1 MSFVIRRN
9 LSTLIP
15 PKIASPS
22 AIGAAQDAARMERVV
37 GFYEKLPRGP
47 APEVKASGLFGRYKA
62 RYFGKKPS
70 AMQLSSLPMTTP
82 GPMLGKSHF
91 LPPAHPEE
99 KSYHDAE
106 TSCHLADS
114 GIVMAEQSNH
124 DVVNQTRSGGDL
136 SPSDVTASTSSDQDT
151 RGDVNGVTTKNQLPS
166 NTRQEPG
173 SSGSDRTATG
183 SEGTVTSGTVSSADI
198 SGYLGLLERHLENS
212 NSRLKTQEG
221 KYQQNGESE
230 YDSNTQFNIGEGSGG
245 SDTDT
250 SRTDPKATADERHHA
265 RKNSVKKP
273 TTFKPVSF
281 AKFSIT
287 KGPGS
292 SPSLKST
299 SDKPTLS
306 STSSTASLQQTSR
319 PRLVAKS
326 AGGLRESTPKPANIA
341 SKNGSSGPDPSQV
354 WNKNRPTQ
362 PPPAKHLTD
371 EELKQQYGIH
381 MTSRILTEGEG
392 KEAKWADIDDDED
405 DWAPETIEWNDGTK
419 ITLSHNDA
427 MSAASQDSKDIKGT
441 RESTPSTD
449 RQTTREPSKVIAP
462 KPSAS
467 VGPNATV
474 FKLGANAERNQA
486 KTGATLSK
494 GSTEKPTLTSKS
506 SAPKSPWATLP
517 PVEKL
522 SPIPVNQQ
530 QQGQPPSRFSQKDHL
545 DSSSAAPPPAKEIA
559 ADDFN
564 RSWRD
569 SQSGFP
575 RELFNSQSGRYEPA
589 PEARRGSARNEQHG
603 RAPSLLQRPPHN
615 DHSGPAEPSAA
626 FQTYRST
633 PNQDAGQW
641 SRRRTSSNVSGG
653 SGSFGRRMSLGR
665 PDVTGKPNDS
675 IPPRRGSQVNGLV
688 ERSISPRGPSNQRR
702 PFAPRGISPGQNQP
716 VPNQVP
722 PGSQAQAPENEAH
735 PQIPQEDPVA
745 MQQRIM
751 REKREMARQRR
762 LEAEAQEEAAK
773 KERIRLK
780 LEAMG
785 PPPSEKGK
793 TQEIPAPAETPKG
806 TAAVPAVVHSPPKP
820 PVPEPSGEP
829 KQYGMMKV
837 HHPESVKKLVAA
849 SERVPDKPIQGANQ
863 GRRASSPTR
872 EGKAEQGSPSMI
884 ASANES
890 RPSPNVT
897 GSQPAETYPE
907 TSADEKNPQWKG
919 PGYAPNGYSSWAGP
933 KLNTPTTSASSLWGP
948 PSNDK
953 ALGNGTFDRNLTG
966 FPPRDLASRNHL
978 AISEQLPIGPPPTSS
993 GGSDRRSAP
1002 FSGSSRVG
1010 TDNGASLSPL
1020 PSPEKR
1026 HAVAAGDRIKPI
1038 ARPGPIAPPT
1048 SHPTGPRWHQDQMMR
1063 RPETAAWQNFHVTAA
1078 RVEAEESEKNQRELA
1093 ARREEEARTGI
1104 SRASLQPGFN
1114 ETWRQ
1119 VDVSEKT
1126 GQRQVVGTTK
1136 SADTST
1142 PLSPL
1147 RGLGTGPDGLS
1158 ITEATKP
1165 VGNST
1170 GRGSRFFPNHT
1181 DQQKRSVTYNDQYP
1195 RSPSP
1200 PPPEEV
1206 TSHPVFTGDA
1216 QRPLV
1221 HFPGPKPVVK
1231 LPPQRSSTPPPPAT
1245 FASMVA
1251 SGPSLRVVAQPIA
1264 NTTSWQD
1271 RFNGLFGKK
1280 SPPQKTNVLE
1290 VTSATKEPLE
1300 VQSNLV
1306 PASVSFPQYGG
1317 YEDIDAGMV
1326 TSKNVEDEEE
1336 MFEDREAGSLPV
1348 VRVPDL
1354 PLNRSSWETPL
1365 PQSHVRLRSKYLKPA
1380 QVLSI
1385 EPYVFN
1391 LSESANGVSIA
1402 IRLPGKD
1409 VTKTITLPKKG
1420 GNTWQNRNRGS
1431 SNKPRKGGKPRE
1443 NSGKYNNPQNTK
1455 KHPTAPSNGNANSP
1469 RSPLGRGNWTP
1480 RVSGV
1485 AH

>member
-1 MSFVIRRN
+1 
-9 LSTLIP
+9 
-15 PKIASPS
+15 
-22 AIGAAQDAARMERVV
+22 
-37 GFYEKLPRGP
+37 
-47 APEVKASGLFGRYKA
+47 
-62 RYFGKKPS
+62 
-70 AMQLSSLPMTTP
+70 
-82 GPMLGKSHF
+82 
-91 LPPAHPEE
+91 
-99 KSYHDAE
+99 
-106 TSCHLADS
+106 
-114 GIVMAEQSNH
+114 
-124 DVVNQTRSGGDL
+124 
-136 SPSDVTASTSSDQDT
+136 
-151 RGDVNGVTTKNQLPS
+151 
-166 NTRQEPG
+166 
-173 SSGSDRTATG
+173 
-183 SEGTVTSGTVSSADI
+183 
-198 SGYLGLLERHLENS
+198 
-212 NSRLKTQEG
+212 
-221 KYQQNGESE
+221 
-230 YDSNTQFNIGEGSGG
+230 
-245 SDTDT
+245 
-250 SRTDPKATADERHHA
+250 
-265 RKNSVKKP
+265 
-273 TTFKPVSF
+273 
-281 AKFSIT
+281 
-287 KGPGS
+287 
-292 SPSLKST
+292 
-299 SDKPTLS
+299 
-306 STSSTASLQQTSR
+306 
-319 PRLVAKS
+319 
-326 AGGLRESTPKPANIA
+326 
-341 SKNGSSGPDPSQV
+341 
-354 WNKNRPTQ
+354 
-362 PPPAKHLTD
+362 
-371 EELKQQYGIH
+371 

-392 KEAKWADIDDDED
+392 KEKKWADIDDDED

-427 MSAASQDSKDIKGT
+427 MSAASQDSRDFKGPQE
-441 RESTPSTD
+441 RAPSVD
-449 RQTTREPSKVIAP
+449 RQAPREPVRSIAP
-462 KPSAS
+462 KPSTS

-474 FKLGANAERNQA
+474 FKLGANAERNQT
-486 KTGATLSK
+486 KTSGMLSK
-494 GSTEKPTLTSKS
+494 GPSEKPTLTSKS
-506 SAPKSPWATLP
+506 SAPRSPWATLP
-517 PVEKL
+517 PVEKV
-522 SPIPVNQQ
+522 SPIPVDTQ
-530 QQGQPPSRFSQKDHL
+530 QQGHPTSRFIQRDQGV
-545 DSSSAAPPPAKEIA
+545 DPSSTGAPHPAKEIA

-575 RELFNSQSGRYEPA
+575 RELYNSQSGRYEPA
-589 PEARRGSARNEQHG
+589 PETRRGSTRNEQHG
-603 RAPSLLQRPPHN
+603 RAPSLLQRPPHT
-615 DHSGPAEPSAA
+615 DQSGPAEPSAA

-633 PNQDAGQW
+633 PNQDAGPW

-653 SGSFGRRMSLGR
+653 SGGFGRRMSLGR
-665 PDVTGKPNDS
+665 PEVHGKSNESLPQ
-675 IPPRRGSQVNGLV
+675 RRGSQANSLV
-688 ERSISPRGPSNQRR
+688 ERSISPRGARNQRG
-702 PFAPRGISPGQNQP
+702 PYPSRGISPGQKQVGPNHIPPGTQAVPPPDNNTPSTDDSAAQP
-716 VPNQVP
+716 QVP
-722 PGSQAQAPENEAH
+722 A
-735 PQIPQEDPVA
+735 EDPVV

-762 LEAEAQEEAAK
+762 LEAEAQEEAAR

-793 TQEIPAPAETPKG
+793 THEPPVTVDTPKETP
-806 TAAVPAVVHSPPKP
+806 TAPTVMHSPPKP

-849 SERVPDKPIQGANQ
+849 SERVPDKSFQGTNQ
-863 GRRASSPTR
+863 GRRAQSPVR
-872 EGKAEQGSPSMI
+872 ETKPEQGSPSSI
-884 ASANES
+884 
-890 RPSPNVT
+890 PSTNGVRQTPELT
-897 GSQPAETYPE
+897 SPQPSEPYQE
-907 TSADEKNPQWKG
+907 TSVDERNPQWKG
-919 PGYAPNGYSSWAGP
+919 PGYAPNGYSSWVGP

-966 FPPRDLASRNHL
+966 FPPRDLTSRNHL
-978 AISEQLPIGPPPTSS
+978 AISEQLPIGPPSTTS
-993 GGSDRRSAP
+993 GGSERRSLP

-1010 TDNGASLSPL
+1010 TDNGSPLSPL

-1026 HAVAAGDRIKPI
+1026 PAVTNTGDRIKPI

-1048 SHPTGPRWHQDQMMR
+1048 SHPSGSRWHQDQLTR
-1063 RPETAAWQNFHVTAA
+1063 RPHETAAWHNFHVTAS
-1078 RVEAEESEKNQRELA
+1078 RVEAEENEKFQRDLA

-1104 SRASLQPGFN
+1104 SRASLQPSFN

-1126 GQRQVVGTTK
+1126 GQRQVIGATK
-1136 SADTST
+1136 ATDTST

-1147 RGLGTGPDGLS
+1147 HGLGSTTDGLS
-1158 ITEATKP
+1158 ITEASTKP
-1165 VGNST
+1165 VGNSA

-1181 DQQKRSVTYNDQYP
+1181 EQQKRSASHNDQFP

-1231 LPPQRSSTPPPPAT
+1231 LPPRRSSTPPAPPAT

-1300 VQSNLV
+1300 VQSDIA
-1306 PASVSFPQYGG
+1306 PAAVSFPQHDGLVG
-1317 YEDIDAGMV
+1317 LDAGMV

-1365 PQSHVRLRSKYLKPA
+1365 PQSHIRLRSKYLKPA

-1420 GNTWQNRNRGS
+1420 GNSSQNRNRGS
-1431 SNKPRKGGKPRE
+1431 SNMKSRKGGKPRE
-1443 NSGKYNNPQNTK
+1443 NSGKHNNSQNSK
-1455 KHPTAPSNGNANSP
+1455 KHPAAPSNGNASSP
-1469 RSPLGRGNWTP
+1469 RSPLGRGNWTS
-1480 RVSGV
+1480 RTSGV